1 MENLLAL
8 LLQARNVAHIHHW
21 KTKSF
26 AQHLALGELY
36 DLLSSMA
43 DSLAEMY
50 MGKGSDLG
58 TMPMTEPHVFAGLDM
73 SSPLGFVQQLWSFLE
88 GAKSTIPQEDW
99 FVNKYEELQGSV
111 AQIKYKLEQ
120 LH

>member
-50 MGKGSDLG
+50 MGAHGDLNDIAHDEHTG
-58 TMPMTEPHVFAGLDM
+58 WDKHDA
-73 SSPLGFVQQLWSFLE
+73 LGFIVQLHQGLE
-88 GAKSTIPQEDW
+88 ELKRSIPQEEW

-120 LH
+120 LR

>member
-8 LLQARNVAHIHHW
+8 LLQARNVAHVHHW

-36 DLLSSMA
+36 ELLTELA
-43 DSLAEMY
+43 DELAELDI
-50 MGKGSDLG
+50 GAHGDFG
-58 TMPMTEPHVFAGLDM
+58 PVPHDEPAGWDKND
-73 SSPLGFVQQLWSFLE
+73 PLTFIRQLYSNLE
-88 GAKSTIPQEDW
+88 ALKPTIPQEPW
-99 FVNKYEELQGSV
+99 YINKYEELQGAV
-111 AQIKYKLEQ
+111 ARIKYKLEQ

>member
-8 LLQARNVAHIHHW
+8 LLQARNVAHVHHW

-36 DLLSSMA
+36 ELLTELA
-43 DSLAEMY
+43 DELAEMAI
-50 MGKGSDLG
+50 GAHGDFGAVPHDEPTAWDKGD
-58 TMPMTEPHVFAGLDM
+58 
-73 SSPLGFVQQLWSFLE
+73 PLSFVRQLYTNLE
-88 GAKSTIPQEDW
+88 ALKATIPQDPW
-99 FVNKYEELQGSV
+99 YINKYEELQGKV
-111 AQIKYKLEQ
+111 AQIKYKLEN